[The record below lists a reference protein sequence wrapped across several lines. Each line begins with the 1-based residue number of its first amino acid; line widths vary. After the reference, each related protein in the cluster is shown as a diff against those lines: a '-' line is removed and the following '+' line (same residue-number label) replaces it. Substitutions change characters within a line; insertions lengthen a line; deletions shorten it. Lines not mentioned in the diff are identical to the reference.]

1 MGISWMKI
9 QWQKL
14 SWKVAKQDTILF
26 LEYDTVE

>member
-1 MGISWMKI
+1 MGLSWMKI

-14 SWKVAKQDTILF
+14 FWKIAKQDTILF

>member
-1 MGISWMKI
+1 MDISWMKI

>member
-1 MGISWMKI
+1 MDISWMKI

-14 SWKVAKQDTILF
+14 SWKVAKQDTKLF